1 MIAVQAPDPTSQWL
15 LLDAPGE
22 PGAAAT
28 RRQQFAPAR
37 QYGLFD
43 DTEWQSLR
51 DHGPVLIDLKGC
63 PALAERCLGEPHLW
77 SGLWLVSEASPS
89 QLLEHLRRMLT
100 VTVGLHHRALLS
112 YYNPYTASYFFDA
125 CDARELSRWLG
136 PIRQIRWFGG
146 TWADRA
152 IGCQG
157 WQQLFNPG
165 LVVKPLG
172 IEEDL
177 SARQRDALQTC
188 LLEQH
193 AWCWSQSTGRD
204 YPRLWSHLKE
214 GLALGF
220 SERPV
225 LDGWLWLR
233 LQHPGAKPELPL
245 SGATQQARLDSL
257 RTLWQNDQPNED
269 PDPIIP

>member
-1 MIAVQAPDPTSQWL
+1 MIAVLAPEATSQWL

-22 PGAAAT
+22 PRAVTAL
-28 RRQQFAPAR
+28 RQQFAHIR
-37 QYGLFD
+37 QFWLFD
-43 DTEWQSLR
+43 DTEWQPLR
-51 DHGPVLIDLKGC
+51 EHGPVLVDLNEC
-63 PALAERCLGEPHLW
+63 PALADRCLREPHLW
-77 SGLWLVSEASPS
+77 RGLWLVSEASPA

-112 YYNPYTASYFFDA
+112 YYNPHTASYFFDA

-136 PIRQIRWFGG
+136 PISQLRWFGG

-165 LVVKPLG
+165 LAVNPLG

-177 SARQRDALQTC
+177 GARQRDALQTC

-193 AWCWSQSTGRD
+193 AWRWSQSTGRD
-204 YPRLWSHLKE
+204 YIHLWSHLLE

-225 LDGWLWLR
+225 LDDWLWLR
-233 LQHPGAKPELPL
+233 LQYPGAVPLQPLP
-245 SGATQQARLDSL
+245 GITQQERLDSL
-257 RTLWQNDQPNED
+257 RDQWQNDQP
-269 PDPIIP
+269 

>member
-1 MIAVQAPDPTSQWL
+1 MIAAPAPEANSQWL
-15 LLDAPGE
+15 LLDTPGK
-22 PGAAAT
+22 PRAGSAL
-28 RRQQFAPAR
+28 RQQLAHLR
-37 QYGLFD
+37 QFWLFD
-43 DTEWQSLR
+43 DTEWQPLR
-51 DHGPVLIDLKGC
+51 KDGPVLVDLKEC
-63 PALAERCLGEPHLW
+63 PELVERCHREPHLW
-77 SGLWLVSEASPS
+77 SGLWLVSEAPPS

-112 YYNPYTASYFFDA
+112 YYNPHTASYFFDA

-136 PIRQIRWFGG
+136 PISQIRWFGG

-165 LVVKPLG
+165 LAVKPLG

-177 SARQRDALQTC
+177 SARQRDALQSC
-188 LLEQH
+188 MLEQH
-193 AWCWSQSTGRD
+193 ACRWSQSTGRD
-204 YPRLWSHLKE
+204 YTRLWSHLRE

-233 LQHPGAKPELPL
+233 LQHPGTKPELPL

-257 RTLWQNDQPNED
+257 RILWQNDQPSED